1 MAKGRRTRGEGT
13 VHQRANGLWAAQVS
27 LGYAGGKRRRKTLYG
42 RSKKEVA
49 AKMRGVLAAQDQ
61 GQMIA
66 TGTQTLG
73 QFLHWWLE
81 DDKRRSVRS
90 STFDSYERKIRIHI
104 NAELGKIRLEKLTT
118 QRVQSF
124 LNMKL
129 QSGLAPAMVRSLRV
143 VLVSALTKAHELD
156 LIPKNVAA
164 FSAAPHL
171 PKARVD
177 PLGVDETRIFLK
189 AVEGERLAALFVVAV
204 TAGLRRGELL
214 GLSWNNIDLDKKQ
227 LQVRQAL
234 QRVEGSLQLVP
245 TKSGHGRNVS
255 LPSLAVEALKR
266 RRRLQLEERFA
277 AGERWSNEWDLVF
290 TDKMGNP
297 LEATRPNR
305 IMTRVLREAGLR
317 HRKFHA
323 LRHTTGTRM
332 MELGVNPKIVA
343 EMLGHSDV
351 SVTLNCY
358 SHVSPTMQDD
368 AAARMDAVLAQGR

>member
-1 MAKGRRTRGEGT
+1 
-13 VHQRANGLWAAQVS
+13 
-27 LGYAGGKRRRKTLYG
+27 
-42 RSKKEVA
+42 
-49 AKMRGVLAAQDQ
+49 MRDVLAARDK
-61 GQMIA
+61 GQVIP
-66 TGTQTLG
+66 TRTQTLG

-104 NAELGKIRLEKLTT
+104 NPELGRVRLEKLTT
-118 QRVQSF
+118 QRIQSF

-177 PLGVDETRIFLK
+177 PLDVGETRRFLE
-189 AVEGERLAALFVVAV
+189 AVRSERLEALFVLAATV
-204 TAGLRRGELL
+204 GLRRGELL
-214 GLSWNNIDLDKKQ
+214 GLSWANVDLDKKQ

-234 QRVEGSLQLVP
+234 QRVEGSLQLVA

-255 LPSLAVEALKR
+255 LPSLAIEALKR
-266 RRRLQLEERFA
+266 HRRLQLEERFA

-290 TDKMGNP
+290 TGKMGNP

-351 SVTLNCY
+351 TVTLNLY

-368 AAARMDAVLAQGR
+368 AAARMDAVLGAGS